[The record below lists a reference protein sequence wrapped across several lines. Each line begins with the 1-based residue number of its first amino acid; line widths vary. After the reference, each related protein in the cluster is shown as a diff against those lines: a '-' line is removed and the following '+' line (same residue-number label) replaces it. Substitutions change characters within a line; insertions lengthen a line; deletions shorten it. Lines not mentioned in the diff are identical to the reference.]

1 MASVIGRTGIAKLLL
16 AAPGIDINAKDEN
29 GRTALMA
36 ARRNGRDVIVELLLA
51 AGRDDAYQL
60 RYEIEG
66 VGGIAA
72 AGEIEL

>member
-1 MASVIGRTGIAKLLL
+1 
-16 AAPGIDINAKDEN
+16 
-29 GRTALMA
+29 MA
-36 ARRNGRDVIVELLLA
+36 ARRNGHDAIVELLLA
-51 AGRDDAYQL
+51 AGRDDALQL